1 MCKVISLAG
10 FFHEE
15 ERVVESVDYTEY
27 VIIGGVVNVTLV
39 SSALWGLDL
48 KAQMS

>member
-1 MCKVISLAG
+1 MISLAG
-10 FFHEE
+10 FLKEGAG
-15 ERVVESVDYTEY
+15 VELVDYTEY

-39 SSALWGLDL
+39 SSALWVLDL